1 MDVDTSDDL
10 LRFLAALKAYTS
22 YDLSDYSDR
31 SLRRRLSKVLEDE
44 GITIDELLLKLSQN
58 PAYGEHVV
66 ESITVNTSELFRDP
80 ALWLLLRS
88 RIYPKF
94 RTQAY
99 LNVWHAGC
107 SMGQEVYSNLMLLNE
122 LGLYE
127 KARVYASDINVKI
140 LEAAQRG
147 EYRYRFNLSYLDNF
161 DLVIN
166 TNPLNY
172 EEKLDIPYSKY
183 FRVDESKDLISIHSD
198 LRKKPIFRCNDLVKG
213 VNPFFVRYDVIFC
226 RNVLIYFNAALQ
238 NRLFEVFYRNL
249 YPGGILILGAHESII
264 GSWANKF
271 ERLSQ
276 VYVRKD

>member
-1 MDVDTSDDL
+1 MENSDDL
-10 LRFLAALKAYTS
+10 FRFVAALRAYTS

-31 SLRRRLSKVLEDE
+31 SLRRRLYKLLDDE
-44 GITIDELLLKLSQN
+44 RLTMEELLVKLVQN
-58 PAYGEHVV
+58 PTYGEHVV
-66 ESITVNTSELFRDP
+66 EAITVNTSELFRDP
-80 ALWLLLRS
+80 AVWLLLRS

-94 RTQAY
+94 KAQTY

-122 LGLYE
+122 LGLYD
-127 KARVYASDINVKI
+127 KARVYASDINAKI
-140 LEAAQRG
+140 LEAAQKG

-166 TNPLNY
+166 TNPLNF
-172 EEKLDIPYSKY
+172 EEKLAVPYSKY
-183 FRVDESKDLISIHSD
+183 FGIDEANDLISVHPT
-198 LRKKPIFRCNDLVKG
+198 LRQKPTFRCNDLVKG

-249 YPGGILILGAHESII
+249 YPGGVLVLGAHESII

>member
-1 MDVDTSDDL
+1 VDTSDDL
-10 LRFLAALKAYTS
+10 FRFLAALKAYTS

-44 GITIDELLLKLSQN
+44 RITIDELLLKISQN

-66 ESITVNTSELFRDP
+66 ESITVNTSEFFRDP

-183 FRVDESKDLISIHSD
+183 FRVDESRDLISIHSD

>member
-10 LRFLAALKAYTS
+10 FRFLTALKAYTS

-44 GITIDELLLKLSQN
+44 RITIDELLLKISQN

-66 ESITVNTSELFRDP
+66 ESITVNTSEFFRDP

-183 FRVDESKDLISIHSD
+183 FRVDESRDLISIHSD

>member
-1 MDVDTSDDL
+1 MDTSDDL
-10 LRFLAALKAYTS
+10 FRFLAALKAYTS

-198 LRKKPIFRCNDLVKG
+198 LRKKPIFRCNDLLKG

>member
-10 LRFLAALKAYTS
+10 FRFLAALKAYTS

-44 GITIDELLLKLSQN
+44 RITIDELLLKISQN

-66 ESITVNTSELFRDP
+66 ESITVNTSEFFRDP

-183 FRVDESKDLISIHSD
+183 FRVDESRDLISIHSD

>member
-10 LRFLAALKAYTS
+10 FRFLAALKAYTS

>member
-1 MDVDTSDDL
+1 VENSDDL
-10 LRFLAALKAYTS
+10 FRFVAALRAYTS

-31 SLRRRLSKVLEDE
+31 SLRRRLYKVLDDE
-44 GITIDELLLKLSQN
+44 KITIEELLQRLAQE
-58 PAYGEHVV
+58 PAYGERIV
-66 ESITVNTSELFRDP
+66 EAITVNTSELFRDP
-80 ALWLLLRS
+80 SVWLLLRS
-88 RIYPKF
+88 RIYPKYK
-94 RTQAY
+94 TQAY
-99 LNVWHAGC
+99 LNIWHAGC

-122 LGLYE
+122 LGLYD
-127 KARVYASDINVKI
+127 KARVYASDINAKI
-140 LEAAQRG
+140 LAAAQRG

-172 EEKLDIPYSKY
+172 EEKLAIPYSKY
-183 FRVDESKDLISIHSD
+183 LKIDEAKDLIKIHDD
-198 LRKKPIFRCNDLVKG
+198 LRQKPIFRRNDLVKG
-213 VNPFFVRYDVIFC
+213 VNPFFVRYDIIFC

-249 YPGGILILGAHESII
+249 YPGGILVLGVHESII

-271 ERLSQ
+271 ERLSH

>member
-1 MDVDTSDDL
+1 MENSDDL
-10 LRFLAALKAYTS
+10 FRFITALRAYTS

-31 SLRRRLSKVLEDE
+31 SLRRRLYKVLDDE
-44 GITIDELLLKLSQN
+44 RITIDELLSQLAKD
-58 PAYGEHVV
+58 PSYGDQLV
-66 ESITVNTSELFRDP
+66 EAITVNTSELFRDP
-80 ALWLLLRS
+80 SVWLLLRS

-94 RTQAY
+94 KAQTY

-127 KARVYASDINVKI
+127 KARVYASDINAKI
-140 LEAAQRG
+140 IQVAQKG
-147 EYRYRFNLSYLDNF
+147 EYRYRFNRSYLDNF

-172 EEKLDIPYSKY
+172 EEKLAIPYAKY
-183 FRVDESKDLISIHSD
+183 FNIDEARDLITIHPA
-198 LRKKPIFRCNDLVKG
+198 LRKKPTFRWNDLVKG
-213 VNPFFVRYDVIFC
+213 INPFFVRYDIIFC
-226 RNVLIYFNAALQ
+226 RNVLIYFNASLQ
-238 NRLFEVFYRNL
+238 NRLFEMFYRNL
-249 YPGGILILGAHESII
+249 YPGGILVLGVHESII

>member
-1 MDVDTSDDL
+1 MENSDDL
-10 LRFLAALKAYTS
+10 FRFVAALRAYTS

-31 SLRRRLSKVLEDE
+31 SLRRRLYKVLDDE
-44 GITIDELLLKLSQN
+44 KITIEELLQRLAQE
-58 PAYGEHVV
+58 PAYGERIV
-66 ESITVNTSELFRDP
+66 EAITVNTSELFRDP
-80 ALWLLLRS
+80 SVWLLLRS
-88 RIYPKF
+88 RIYPKYK
-94 RTQAY
+94 TQAY
-99 LNVWHAGC
+99 LNIWHAGC

-122 LGLYE
+122 LGLYD
-127 KARVYASDINVKI
+127 KARVYASDINAKI
-140 LEAAQRG
+140 LAAAQRG

-172 EEKLDIPYSKY
+172 EEKLAIPYSKY
-183 FRVDESKDLISIHSD
+183 LKIDEAKDLIKIHDD
-198 LRKKPIFRCNDLVKG
+198 LRQKPIFRRNDLVKG
-213 VNPFFVRYDVIFC
+213 VNPFFVRYDIIFC

-249 YPGGILILGAHESII
+249 YPGGILVLGVHESII

-271 ERLSQ
+271 ERLSH

>member
-1 MDVDTSDDL
+1 MENSDDL
-10 LRFLAALKAYTS
+10 FRFITALRAYTS

-31 SLRRRLSKVLEDE
+31 SLRRRLYKVLDDQR
-44 GITIDELLLKLSQN
+44 ITIDELLAQLAKDPS
-58 PAYGEHVV
+58 YGEQLV
-66 ESITVNTSELFRDP
+66 EAIMVNTSELFRDP
-80 ALWLLLRS
+80 SVWLLLRS

-94 RTQAY
+94 KAQTY

-127 KARVYASDINVKI
+127 KARVYASDINAKI
-140 LEAAQRG
+140 IQAAQKG

-172 EEKLDIPYSKY
+172 EEKLSIPYSKY
-183 FRVDESKDLISIHSD
+183 FNIDEARDLITIHPS
-198 LRKKPIFRCNDLVKG
+198 LRQKPTFRWNDLVKG

-226 RNVLIYFNAALQ
+226 RNVLIYFNASLQ
-238 NRLFEVFYRNL
+238 NRLFEMFYRNL
-249 YPGGILILGAHESII
+249 YPGGILVLGAHESII

>member
-1 MDVDTSDDL
+1 MENSDDL
-10 LRFLAALKAYTS
+10 FRFVAALRAYTS

-31 SLRRRLSKVLEDE
+31 SLRRRLYKVLDDE
-44 GITIDELLLKLSQN
+44 RITIDELLQRLAQE
-58 PAYGEHVV
+58 PAYGERIV
-66 ESITVNTSELFRDP
+66 EAITVNTSELFRDP
-80 ALWLLLRS
+80 SVWLLLRS
-88 RIYPKF
+88 RIYPKYK
-94 RTQAY
+94 TQAY
-99 LNVWHAGC
+99 LNIWHAGC

-122 LGLYE
+122 LGLYD
-127 KARVYASDINVKI
+127 KARVYASDINAKI
-140 LEAAQRG
+140 LAAAQRG

-172 EEKLDIPYSKY
+172 EEKLAIPYSKY
-183 FRVDESKDLISIHSD
+183 LKIDEAKDLIKIHDD
-198 LRKKPIFRCNDLVKG
+198 LRQKPIFRRNDLVKG
-213 VNPFFVRYDVIFC
+213 VNPFFVRYDIIFC

-249 YPGGILILGAHESII
+249 YPGGILVLGVHESII